1 MHSMRILYVE
11 DEAYLASAVIHL
23 LKKADIAVDWVA
35 SGEEGLKLATKP
47 GYDCLV
53 LDIMLPS
60 VSGWDI
66 LKEVRSQGLTTP
78 ILMLSALAEVDD
90 KVRALEAGADDYLA
104 KPFKTAELIARLK
117 ALTRRPPL
125 QTDETLR
132 YADLEYDL
140 SNRLLNG
147 TPLTAKEAELFE
159 LLIRHP
165 EQIQPKAQLLA
176 RAWGN
181 EAASSD
187 NYVEVYM
194 SYLRKK
200 LEQLGSSATIKTIR
214 NLGYKLTSEKD
225 VS

>member
-35 SGEEGLKLATKP
+35 NGEEGLKLAVKP

-53 LDIMLPS
+53 LDIMLPG

-66 LKEVRSQGLTTP
+66 LKEVRGQGLTTP

-125 QTDETLR
+125 QTDEVLR

-214 NLGYKLTSEKD
+214 NLGYKLTNEKD

>member
-1 MHSMRILYVE
+1 M
-11 DEAYLASAVIHL
+11 
-23 LKKADIAVDWVA
+23 LKKAEIAVDWVA
-35 SGEEGLKLATKP
+35 SGEEGLKLAVKP

-53 LDIMLPS
+53 LDIMLPGI
-60 VSGWDI
+60 SGWDI
-66 LKEVRSQGLTTP
+66 LKEVRSRNLATP

-125 QTDETLR
+125 QTDEILHF
-132 YADLEYDL
+132 ADLEYDL

-147 TPLTAKEAELFE
+147 QALTAKEAELFE

-165 EQIQPKAQLLA
+165 EQIQPKTQLLA

-181 EAASSD
+181 EASSSD

-200 LEQLGSSATIKTIR
+200 LEQLGSTATIKTIR
-214 NLGYKLTSEKD
+214 NLGYKLTNEQD
-225 VS
+225 VSPTT

>member
-11 DEAYLASAVIHL
+11 DEAYLASAVTHL

-35 SGEEGLKLATKP
+35 NGEEGLKLAVKP

-53 LDIMLPS
+53 LDIMLPG

-66 LKEVRSQGLTTP
+66 LKEVRSRGMATP
-78 ILMLSALAEVDD
+78 ILMLSALSEVDD
-90 KVRALEAGADDYLA
+90 KVRALESGADDYLA

-125 QTDETLR
+125 QTDEILQF
-132 YADLEYDL
+132 ADLEYDL
-140 SNRLLNG
+140 GNRSLNG
-147 TPLTAKEAELFE
+147 VALTAKEAELFE

-200 LEQLGSSATIKTIR
+200 LEQLGSSATIKTVR
-214 NLGYKLTSEKD
+214 NLGYKLTNEQD
-225 VS
+225 V